1 MNMETKLFLRGWC
14 RHPIP
19 LASVS
24 MNKVRSDDDDIDDYN
39 DAVNVWCQVLID
51 GGGAGGPFWR
61 ILVEYLIL
69 VLVEYLKMSDLGKFQ
84 IFWRL
89 QHFAR
94 GPKRLFIHL
103 FNPTETY
110 VEEKV
115 ASNVYEHGACVSLG
129 N

>member
-1 MNMETKLFLRGWC
+1 MNMETKVFLRGWC

-69 VLVEYLKMSDLGKFQ
+69 VLVENFRFGDISDF
-84 IFWRL
+84 
-89 QHFAR
+89 FA
-94 GPKRLFIHL
+94 FTT
-103 FNPTETY
+103 FCTWSETPF
-110 VEEKV
+110 
-115 ASNVYEHGACVSLG
+115 HTSLPNRNLSG
-129 N
+129 GEGCL

>member
-69 VLVEYLKMSDLGKFQ
+69 VLVEYLKISDLGKFQ
-84 IFWRL
+84 IFCVYNILHVVPNAFSYISLTQQKLMWR
-89 QHFAR
+89 R
-94 GPKRLFIHL
+94 RLPLMCMNTAHVFL
-103 FNPTETY
+103 
-110 VEEKV
+110 
-115 ASNVYEHGACVSLG
+115 
-129 N
+129 